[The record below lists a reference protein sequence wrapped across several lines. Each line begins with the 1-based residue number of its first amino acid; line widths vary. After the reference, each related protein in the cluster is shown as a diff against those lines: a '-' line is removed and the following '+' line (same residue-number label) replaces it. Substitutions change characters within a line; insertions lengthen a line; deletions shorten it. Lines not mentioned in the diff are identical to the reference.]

1 MLPTTALSSVTWTW
15 SPWMTAIYTAVV
27 ISPDTLPL
35 PWTSLASGEVLLS
48 ARPRPPCPSFTWVL
62 TPSSVPCCWPLT
74 MACII
79 LARTGPFWTLDSV
92 SSPNPDSD
100 PLQLLLIPALPC
112 HRLPYA
118 GYFGGVSGLSKA
130 QFLRING
137 FPNEYWGW
145 GGEDDDIFNR

>member
-1 MLPTTALSSVTWTW
+1 MTASSSVMWTW
-15 SPWMTAIYTAVV
+15 SPWMTATCTTVV
-27 ISPDTLPL
+27 TNPATLL
-35 PWTSLASGEVLLS
+35 LLWTSSASGEGSLRS
-48 ARPRPPCPSFTWVL
+48 QTQTFPPPPS
-62 TPSSVPCCWPLT
+62 PSPPHHAQALAPSPSVPLAPGPWASPYP
-74 MACII
+74 I
-79 LARTGPFWTLDSV
+79 LSPPSGILSGPSLM
-92 SSPNPDSD
+92 
-100 PLQLLLIPALPC
+100 PALPC

>member
-1 MLPTTALSSVTWTW
+1 MTASSSVTWTW
-15 SPWMTAIYTAVV
+15 SPWMTETCTAVV
-27 ISPDTLPL
+27 TSPATLPL
-35 PWTSLASGEVLLS
+35 PWTSLVSGEGSFLNWTQTPHPYCLHHTQRPLASGPCGTLS
-48 ARPRPPCPSFTWVL
+48 P
-62 TPSSVPCCWPLT
+62 TPSLALPLE
-74 MACII
+74 
-79 LARTGPFWTLDSV
+79 
-92 SSPNPDSD
+92 SPPASH
-100 PLQLLLIPALPC
+100 QLTPALPC

>member
-1 MLPTTALSSVTWTW
+1 
-15 SPWMTAIYTAVV
+15 MTATCTAVV
-27 ISPDTLPL
+27 TSPATSPL
-35 PWTSLASGEVLLS
+35 PWTSSVSGEGSLLS
-48 ARPRPPCPSFTWVL
+48 WTQTPQPDGPHRTQRPLAPGPSPISGLPPGIPSGPSADTCPS
-62 TPSSVPCCWPLT
+62 
-74 MACII
+74 
-79 LARTGPFWTLDSV
+79 
-92 SSPNPDSD
+92 
-100 PLQLLLIPALPC
+100 C